1 MADVHVKMI
10 SGCTNHTG
18 RWLYAV
24 DKDLGVH
31 APQQSD
37 LLLIDN
43 T

>member
-10 SGCTNHTG
+10 SGCTNN

-37 LLLIDN
+37 LLPIDN